1 VNFLPLAVFSYSRER
16 CGHHSGFARGHFEN
30 SGIDVDQM
38 MVRIFRASTA
48 EALEGA
54 ATIVIGF
61 VIVRM
66 IRTAPR

>member
-1 VNFLPLAVFSYSRER
+1 
-16 CGHHSGFARGHFEN
+16 
-30 SGIDVDQM
+30 M

-48 EALEGA
+48 EAIEGA

-61 VIVRM
+61 VIVRL